1 MKFRVPP
8 DVGLFAQ
15 KLADADLENAMKV
28 RDPTRVTLDEGLVVQ
43 VGVANERVFLEI
55 HIHRR

>member
-1 MKFRVPP
+1 
-8 DVGLFAQ
+8 VGFFAQ